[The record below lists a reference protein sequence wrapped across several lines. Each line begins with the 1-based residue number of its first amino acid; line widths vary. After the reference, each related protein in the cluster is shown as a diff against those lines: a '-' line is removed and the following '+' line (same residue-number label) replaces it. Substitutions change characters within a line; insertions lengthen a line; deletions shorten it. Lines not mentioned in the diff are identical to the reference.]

1 MTLRDIKE
9 ILKAEVIVDSTGL
22 KTEIKIGCAC
32 DLMSD
37 CLSFARPDSILLTGL
52 TNPQVIHTADV
63 ADIKAV
69 CFVRGK
75 KPHKDT
81 IRLAKEKQITLLRT
95 NFFLFKSCGLLYK
108 EGLVCCGEG

>member
-1 MTLRDIKE
+1 MTLKEIKE
-9 ILKAEVIVDSTGL
+9 VLQAVVIVDSTDL
-22 KTEIKIGCAC
+22 KMVIKIGCAC

-37 CLSFARPDSILLTGL
+37 CLSFAQPGSLLLTGL

-75 KPHKDT
+75 RPDKET
-81 IRLAKEKQITLLRT
+81 IRLAKEKSISLFRT
-95 NFFLFKSCGLLYK
+95 DFFLFRSCALLYNS
-108 EGLVCCGEG
+108 GLVSCSGE